1 MSIWLYY
8 IIYPSH
14 SSIPPCSF
22 RALAVCVK
30 NKTTERKQTNIL
42 AMARVRENLYVTVP
56 SLFRCPI
63 SMDVM
68 RSPVSLCTGVT
79 YDRSSIQHWL
89 ESGHDTC
96 PATLQVLPS
105 KDFIPNLTLHRLIH
119 LWLLS
124 SAADGESYS
133 QESTLSGDNLRLLLR
148 RIQTDGEDLAA
159 SLSKIAE
166 FTKISGECNRS
177 LANFPGFDSAIVCA
191 LARSCSRIDQSEH
204 AIAILDS
211 VIRENGNVT
220 VAGERFRRLI
230 LDAREDCFGSIMFI
244 LEKGSLKAKIESVRV
259 LEFLAGDNLQSK
271 RCIAETQGLLSL
283 LSNLLNV
290 DSEGLDDAVLSLLLV
305 VSATQSA
312 KVELVRSGIV
322 AELSK
327 RLRSAACGGSTAERC
342 LRMLALVA
350 TCADGRAAIA
360 GDPSC
365 TEAVVEK
372 LARASKAATEDA
384 VAVLWRLCCLCS
396 NVKVRDD
403 VAKRNGVVVVLL
415 VMQRGCEEHVRSM
428 CVDLIKVLRGAFKN
442 GLPLALGSYD
452 TKNTH
457 IKSS

>member
-1 MSIWLYY
+1 M
-8 IIYPSH
+8 
-14 SSIPPCSF
+14 
-22 RALAVCVK
+22 A
-30 NKTTERKQTNIL
+30 
-42 AMARVRENLYVTVP
+42 ARVRDQNLYVTVP

-96 PATLQVLPS
+96 PATMQVLPS

-124 SAADGESYS
+124 SAATGKSS
-133 QESTLSGDNLRLLLR
+133 SPKSPLSGDNLNHLLR
-148 RIQTDGEDLAA
+148 RIQTDGEDLAS

-166 FTKISGECNRS
+166 FAKISGENVRF
-177 LANFPGFDSAIVCA
+177 LANLPGFDSAIVCV
-191 LARSCSRIDQSEH
+191 LARSCSRIGQSEN

-211 VIRENGNVT
+211 VFLENGNVT
-220 VAGERFRRLI
+220 VAGDRIRRLI
-230 LDAREDCFGSIMFI
+230 LDAREDCFASIMFI

-259 LEFLAGDNLQSK
+259 LEFLAGENLQSK
-271 RCIAETQGLLSL
+271 RWIGETRGLLSSL
-283 LSNLLNV
+283 LNLLNV
-290 DSEGLDDAVLSLLLV
+290 GSEELHDTVLSLLVV
-305 VSATQSA
+305 VSVTQSA

-322 AELSK
+322 QALSK
-327 RLRSAACGGSTAERC
+327 TLRSAACSGSTAERC
-342 LRMLALVA
+342 LRLLAFVA
-350 TCADGRAAIA
+350 RCADGRAAIA

-365 TEAVVEK
+365 AAAVVEK
-372 LARASKAATEDA
+372 LAKASKAATEDA

-403 VAKRNGVVVVLL
+403 VAKRNGVAVVLL
-415 VMQRGCEEHVRSM
+415 VMQRGCDEHVRSM

-442 GLPLALGSYD
+442 GLPLELSFD
-452 TKNTH
+452 TKNIH